1 MELKRIF
8 PKPEELPEQ
17 FRTLLTRG
25 AVYDSSC
32 SQAAR
37 LYYFPEPGLFLKA
50 APKGS
55 LQQQALMTDFF
66 AGLGLTKPVLDYVSL
81 EKDYLLTQQVPGKDC
96 IEAEYLRDPKRLSQT
111 FGELLRQLHEM
122 PTAGCPIPN
131 RTEQYLHTA
140 REHYR
145 LGQYDR
151 SHFPDSF
158 GYQSPEEAFRV
169 VSTQGKY
176 LQQDVLLHGD
186 YCLPNV
192 ILDNWQF
199 SGFVDV
205 DSGGVG
211 DRHIDLFW
219 GIWSLN
225 FNLKTQAY
233 RDRFLDA
240 YGRDRVNQEVFPVI
254 AAAEVF
260 G

>member
-1 MELKRIF
+1 MLKTCDKEGIF
-8 PKPEELPEQ
+8 EAAGGEKKHTLYREKKKYKDSCRFLTGNTTSEKTVEQ
-17 FRTLLTRG
+17 N
-25 AVYDSSC
+25 
-32 SQAAR
+32 
-37 LYYFPEPGLFLKA
+37 
-50 APKGS
+50 S
-55 LQQQALMTDFF
+55 L
-66 AGLGLTKPVLDYVSL
+66 
-81 EKDYLLTQQVPGKDC
+81 
-96 IEAEYLRDPKRLSQT
+96 
-111 FGELLRQLHEM
+111 
-122 PTAGCPIPN
+122 
-131 RTEQYLHTA
+131 
-140 REHYR
+140 
-145 LGQYDR
+145 
-151 SHFPDSF
+151 
-158 GYQSPEEAFRV
+158 SPERKQNCQFK
-169 VSTQGKY
+169 SYTQGKY

-219 GIWSLN
+219 GIWSLG

-240 YGRDRVNQEVFPVI
+240 YGRDRVDTEMLRVV